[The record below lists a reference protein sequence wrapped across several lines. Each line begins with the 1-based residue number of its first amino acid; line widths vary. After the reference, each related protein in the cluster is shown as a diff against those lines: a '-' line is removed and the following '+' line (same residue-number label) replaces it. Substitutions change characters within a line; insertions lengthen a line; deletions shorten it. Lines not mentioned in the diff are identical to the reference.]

1 MDNAPVANLRAHRV
15 STALAAMSS
24 PLRAKYVAIG
34 EHLGRT
40 RRRSLLARYDVGVL
54 VQEIMA
60 DEVVYGP
67 RAVALVCDAL
77 GLKKT
82 ALYDAASVARRW
94 TRAAFQE
101 LAEQPTIHRV
111 ALSFSHFVAVAEL
124 AEASRRDALLAD
136 ARSGGLSVRELRRLV
151 QCEEQTVPQRRASST
166 LRSSAR
172 LASALTRS
180 SASLR
185 ASFATLSDDAEHTA
199 LLAVTADAYR
209 ALRSEIEAT
218 LVLLDEA
225 AASAGR
231 AAGASGKVSGALWGV
246 VRAKLTAAR

>member
-1 MDNAPVANLRAHRV
+1 MDHAPVANLRAHRV

-40 RRRSLLARYDVGVL
+40 RRRSLLARYDVGVI
-54 VQEIMA
+54 VQEIMD
-60 DEVVYGP
+60 DEVAYGP

-94 TRAAFQE
+94 RRSEFHA
-101 LAEQPTIHRV
+101 LAEHPTLHRV
-111 ALSFSHFVAVAEL
+111 PLSFSHFVAVAEL
-124 AEASRRDALLAD
+124 AEAARCDALLSQ
-136 ARSGGLSVRELRRLV
+136 ARSGGLIVRELRHLV
-151 QCEEQTVPQRRASST
+151 HCEEQSVPERRASSS

-172 LASALTRS
+172 LATALTRS

-185 ASFATLSDDAEHTA
+185 ASFATLAEDAEHTA

-218 LVLLDEA
+218 LVLLDKA
-225 AASAGR
+225 AASKGHASE
-231 AAGASGKVSGALWGV
+231 ASGVLWSV
-246 VRAKLTAAR
+246 VRAKLTAGG